1 MMPLMFASPEGNGFC
16 AACLLL
22 TQSAHQTCS
31 ARECENVTQGSK
43 MISYNPVIADSVV
56 FTGHEC
62 NDEISSRFLVAL
74 RRYGRS
80 QRMRSKQINYTEL
93 AFCLRN
99 SHPQDFLTLFGKD
112 FASLVMLRGGTSR

>member
-1 MMPLMFASPEGNGFC
+1 
-16 AACLLL
+16 
-22 TQSAHQTCS
+22 
-31 ARECENVTQGSK
+31 

-80 QRMRSKQINYTEL
+80 QRMRSKPLNYTEL

-112 FASLVMLRGGTSR
+112 FASLVMLRGGTSRLRSGMPRDTANGSARLPIFWRSSRL